1 MSSVWTEIAVMPGF
15 FLKFLTS
22 QISGWVAIL
31 AVIAL
36 IAGGTFVSKQI
47 YDYKELQ
54 RKAAYCEGQL
64 SQQEFIR
71 SLSKRAIDQVH
82 RDAEET
88 IDDIEEERDSGEE
101 ELQGCAGKRANESV
115 LRYHGWLPNDTEDN

>member
-1 MSSVWTEIAVMPGF
+1 MSAGSGF
-15 FLKFLTS
+15 FIKFLTS

-31 AVIAL
+31 SVIAL
-36 IAGGTFVSKQI
+36 IAVGTFVTKQV

-71 SLSKRAIDQVH
+71 SLSKRAIDQVNKS
-82 RDAEET
+82 AEDT
-88 IDDIEEERDSGEE
+88 IEAIEEERDSAKETPSVP
-101 ELQGCAGKRANESV
+101 QGCAAQRANESV
-115 LRYHGWLPNDTEDN
+115 LRYHGWVSDDETGS